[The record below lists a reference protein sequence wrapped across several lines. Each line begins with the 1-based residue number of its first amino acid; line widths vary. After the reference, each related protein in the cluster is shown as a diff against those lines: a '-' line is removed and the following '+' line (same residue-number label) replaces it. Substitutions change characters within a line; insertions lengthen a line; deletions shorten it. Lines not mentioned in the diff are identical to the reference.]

1 MLNTFA
7 MANLLKGEYK
17 EAFTKIDL
25 YGGMGNIENSIY
37 EDRMANL
44 YDIFMEAQEEG
55 KPVEKIIG
63 KDIEAFCKEYFKVEE
78 EGHKVRDF
86 LRRVGYIMT
95 VIFIYSIIDYVLLTD
110 EKRPF
115 MERTVDLFPVVLGLV
130 VGLVLIVAG
139 YLVNKF
145 LTFKKKK
152 LHPTLYYIVILILF
166 IAGIASGVSVF
177 SDKVDILVPLYIV
190 LIVSGV
196 ISIVY
201 ILINIIEKLK
211 KSDTSKKLDKEE
223 KKIKKEFEEEVE
235 FRGGLKDV
243 ASGMAFRYKRRK
255 KKAEKK
261 GLEFTQ
267 ADYAK
272 IVQKEIDS
280 EKSYNIFMGVLFG
293 IFVIVP
299 VVHEFITENFVNGA
313 ILGVI
318 LATIEI
324 LIYRSFVKFNKVQ
337 NESYRV
343 ILAECEEKEID
354 VVEYLKQ
361 FD

>member
-1 MLNTFA
+1 MLDTFA

-25 YGGMGNIENSIY
+25 YGGMGNIDNAVY
-37 EDRMANL
+37 EDRIINL
-44 YDIFMEAQEEG
+44 YDMFVEAQNAG

-63 KDIEAFCKEYFKVEE
+63 KDIEAFCKEYYKVEE
-78 EGHKVRDF
+78 KGHKLRD
-86 LRRVGYIMT
+86 LLSRIGYVMT

-110 EKRPF
+110 EKGPF

-130 VGLVLIVAG
+130 VGLILVVVG
-139 YLVNKF
+139 FLVNKF
-145 LTFKKKK
+145 VTFKKKK
-152 LHPTLYYIVILILF
+152 LHPMLYYIVTLIIF
-166 IAGIASGVSVF
+166 IAGIIGGISAF
-177 SDKVDILVPLYIV
+177 SDKIDILVPLYIV

-196 ISIVY
+196 ISFIFNLVT
-201 ILINIIEKLK
+201 IIERYKKNGTLK
-211 KSDTSKKLDKEE
+211 SLDKEE
-223 KKIKKEFEEEVE
+223 KKIKKEFEEDVE

-280 EKSYNIFMGVLFG
+280 EKSYNIFMIVIFG
-293 IFVIVP
+293 IFIIVP
-299 VVHEFITENFVNGA
+299 VVHEIITVGILSSL

-318 LATIEI
+318 LFAIEF
-324 LIYRSFVKFNKVQ
+324 LICRSFIKFNRQQ

-343 ILAECEEKEID
+343 ILDECEEKGID
-354 VVEYLKQ
+354 IVEYYQQ